1 MKSNLRILFIS
12 DAGDK
17 RGAQKSLMELMIT
30 LRSDHNVTPIL
41 LTKKR
46 NMLNDMCDKLEI
58 ENYAFWYRE
67 VMKSSPYD
75 IKILNYFKHMISY
88 IFYIIGGIKKKKVEK
103 VGIDFGNIDLVHTNT
118 NHVDIGCYINKKYG
132 IPHIMHLREMGIED
146 FDSVIYHPNLYS
158 YFNKYVTSF
167 IAISECV
174 KRGWIRKGIAEEKID
189 VIYNGIDVSPYKISN
204 KVINDEI
211 KIVVSGAVNKNKGQL
226 DIVKALSYIPDK
238 IREKIQV
245 TFYGNTKFDY
255 LNKIKK
261 YIKNNNLRE
270 YVTFEKY
277 TNQLGEELSK
287 NSIGIISSKM
297 EAFGRVTVEY
307 MLSGL
312 CIIASDTGANPEI
325 IQDGQNGYL
334 YKYGSPEELAQC
346 IIKSYQNKEEVER
359 MRKQAVLEAKEKYTT
374 QINAENIKKL
384 YEKILYEI

>member
-75 IKILNYFKHMISY
+75 IKILNYFKHRKSNI
-88 IFYIIGGIKKKKVEK
+88 E
-103 VGIDFGNIDLVHTNT
+103 VGN
-118 NHVDIGCYINKKYG
+118 
-132 IPHIMHLREMGIED
+132 
-146 FDSVIYHPNLYS
+146 
-158 YFNKYVTSF
+158 SF

-245 TFYGNTKFDY
+245 TFYANTTFGNY
-255 LNKIKK
+255 A
-261 YIKNNNLRE
+261 
-270 YVTFEKY
+270 
-277 TNQLGEELSK
+277 NQLGEELSK